1 VVVFL
6 ISARKSTNSMTNGL
20 KEAKEAAN
28 PRMKE
33 ALLYQRLGEG
43 KVRCGTCERSCEILP
58 NTSGLCKTRRNID
71 GKLYTLVY
79 GDVASLSA
87 NPIEKKPF
95 FHFYP
100 GSRALTIGT
109 WSCNFTCP
117 WCQNWELSKSNPEAR
132 RGTYI
137 SPAKFMKLMKENDCQ
152 GTSLSF
158 NEPTLLLEYALDVF
172 DLARDGG
179 YYNTYVS
186 NGYMS
191 EEALRLLA
199 AHGLTA
205 MNLDIKGDKG
215 AVQRYCGADV
225 DKVWR
230 NAAAAKER
238 GIHIEM
244 TTLVIPGV
252 NDDDACLKQMAKR
265 IKNEIGKDTPWHL
278 SAYHPSY
285 QFEAPPTPV
294 ATLEQ
299 GRNIGIAEG
308 LTYVYVG
315 NVPGHPYEN
324 TYCPQCETLLIE
336 RYIFDV
342 RAYHITAQKTCP
354 TCQEVIPIVGHH
366 VER

>member
-1 VVVFL
+1 
-6 ISARKSTNSMTNGL
+6 MTNGL
-20 KEAKEAAN
+20 KEAKAVVAN
-28 PRMKE
+28 PRIKE
-33 ALLYQRLGEG
+33 ALLYEKLGEG
-43 KVRCGTCERSCEILP
+43 NVRCGACERFCEIRL
-58 NTSGLCKTRRNID
+58 NKLGFCKTRKNID
-71 GKLYTLVY
+71 ARLHTLVY

-117 WCQNWELSKSNPEAR
+117 WCQNWELSKSYPGEK
-132 RGTYI
+132 RGAYI
-137 SPAKFMKLMKENDCQ
+137 SPAEFMKLIKRYDCQ
-152 GTSLSF
+152 GTSISL

-172 DLARDGG
+172 DLARDAG

-191 EEALRLLA
+191 EEALNLLA
-199 AHGLTA
+199 DHGLNG
-205 MNLDIKGDKG
+205 MNLDIKGDRR
-215 AVQRYCGADV
+215 AVYRYCGADV

-230 NAAAAKER
+230 NAVEAKGR
-238 GIHIEM
+238 GIHIEI

-252 NDDDACLKQMAKR
+252 NDDKACFKKIAKR
-265 IKNEIGKDTPWHL
+265 IKNELGKDTPWHL
-278 SAYHPSY
+278 SAYYPSY

-294 ATLEQ
+294 TALE
-299 GRNIGIAEG
+299 RARDIAIAGG
-308 LTYVYVG
+308 LRYVYMG
-315 NVPGHPYEN
+315 NVPGHPHEN
-324 TYCPQCETLLIE
+324 TFCPRCETLLIE

-354 TCQEVIPIVGHH
+354 TCQEAIPIAG
-366 VER
+366 RCIKR